1 MSLFSGIKEAK
12 RSLRRVRQVVGVS
25 RDYFV
30 PTTALTVPLCLVD
43 IHVLACRINP
53 GGCVKFTS
61 GSVDHIFS
69 LKQSVARCL
78 R

>member
-1 MSLFSGIKEAK
+1 M
-12 RSLRRVRQVVGVS
+12 RQVVGVS
-25 RDYFV
+25 RDHFV
-30 PTTALTVPLCLVD
+30 PTAGLTVPLCLVD
-43 IHVLACRINP
+43 IHVLARGINP
-53 GGCVKFTS
+53 GGCVRFTS